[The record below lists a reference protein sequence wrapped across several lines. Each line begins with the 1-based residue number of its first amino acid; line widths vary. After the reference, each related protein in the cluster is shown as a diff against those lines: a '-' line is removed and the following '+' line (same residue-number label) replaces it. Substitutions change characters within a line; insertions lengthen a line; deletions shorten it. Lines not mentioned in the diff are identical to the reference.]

1 MRIHSFPSLASLLVP
16 CLAGGLAALP
26 VATAGAQGAVEI
38 EGATAGYSLTAPA
51 PAPSRPRPAGQIE
64 DAARRFAPAV
74 RHCYQE
80 EGLKQDPALSG
91 DLRVAMTV
99 APGGDVRTARVT
111 VTGAR
116 GVGMRAVVSCVTA
129 AAGSWHFAPGPFRQE
144 RVRLSFRLHASD

>member
-1 MRIHSFPSLASLLVP
+1 MRVYSFPSLASLLVL

-26 VATAGAQGAVEI
+26 VATAGAQAAVEI
-38 EGATAGYSLTAPA
+38 EGATAGNSLTA

-91 DLRVAMTV
+91 DLRVSMTV
-99 APGGDVRTARVT
+99 EAGGDVRTARVT

-129 AAGSWHFAPGPFRQE
+129 AAGSWHFAPGPFREE